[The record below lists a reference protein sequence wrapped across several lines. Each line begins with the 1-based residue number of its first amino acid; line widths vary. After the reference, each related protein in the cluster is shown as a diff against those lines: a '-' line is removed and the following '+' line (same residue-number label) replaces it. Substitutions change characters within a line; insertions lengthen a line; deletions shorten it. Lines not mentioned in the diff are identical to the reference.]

1 MALND
6 VATVLSA
13 LSKKLSVDLP
23 MPPEKEAR
31 VRQLARELQDL
42 IDPDSRV
49 KIRITEH
56 EP

>member
-23 MPPEKEAR
+23 MPAEKEAR
-31 VRQLARELQDL
+31 VKQLARELQDL
-42 IDPDSRV
+42 IDPDSPV
-49 KIRITEH
+49 KIRTA
-56 EP
+56 

>member
-6 VATVLSA
+6 VSTVLSA